1 MTRHGLFDAE
11 VERQY
16 GKVEYQFDGETIEAA
31 RDNGRLTIQ
40 LVEVRRLMVPGAW
53 WTLAELARATGY
65 PEASISARLRDLR
78 KPKFGGFNVERQ
90 YVERGLFRYRV
101 TR

>member
-1 MTRHGLFDAE
+1 MTRLGLFDAE
-11 VERQY
+11 IERQY

-31 RDNGRLTIQ
+31 RDNGRLTVQ
-40 LVEVRRLMVPGAW
+40 LNEVRRICSNEQW

-78 KPKFGGFNVERQ
+78 KPKFGRWNVERQ

>member
-1 MTRHGLFDAE
+1 
-11 VERQY
+11 
-16 GKVEYQFDGETIEAA
+16 
-31 RDNGRLTIQ
+31 
-40 LVEVRRLMVPGAW
+40 VPGDW

-78 KPKFGGFNVERQ
+78 KPKFGGYTVERQ

>member
-1 MTRHGLFDAE
+1 MTRPGLFDAE

-16 GKVEYQFDGETIEAA
+16 GKVEYQFDGETIDQP
-31 RDNGRLTIQ
+31 RDGDRLRIQ
-40 LVEVRRLMVPGAW
+40 LGRIRQLTSFGQW
-53 WTLAELARATGY
+53 FTLADLERMTGF
-65 PEASISARLRDLR
+65 PQASISARLRDLR
-78 KPKFGGFNVERQ
+78 KPKFGGYTVERQ

>member
-1 MTRHGLFDAE
+1 MTRPDLFDAE

-16 GKVEYQFDGETIEAA
+16 GKVEYQFDGETIEAS
-31 RDNGRLTIQ
+31 RDNARLTVQ
-40 LVEVRRLMVPGAW
+40 LNEVRRLMVPGDW

-78 KPKFGGFNVERQ
+78 KPKFGGYTVERQ

>member
-1 MTRHGLFDAE
+1 MSEPMPTLFD
-11 VERQY
+11 
-16 GKVEYQFDGETIEAA
+16 GITINHE
-31 RDNGRLTIQ
+31 RDNGRLQSQ
-40 LVEVRRLMVPGAW
+40 LRVVTAYVLSNSARPW

-78 KPKFGGFNVERQ
+78 KPKFGGYTVERE